1 MKWVTHEVVT
11 GAAVFSL
18 TGDVLASLYSM
29 AGAIVPDKIEGGPL
43 RRIRLKLFGGHR
55 GWSHWP
61 MAYLLAAL
69 LFSQAD
75 ELAPLGPALGEIK
88 RVGFFLAVGAL
99 FHIGEDALC
108 GKVPFILPTQKIGVK
123 LFKVGTVME
132 YVVAI
137 LLVALFY
144 ALGAEGNVTLL
155 KLTM

>member
-18 TGDVLASLYSM
+18 TGDALASLYSM

-43 RRIRLKLFGGHR
+43 RGLRLKLFGGHR

-61 MAYLLAAL
+61 MAYLLIAL
-69 LFSQAD
+69 VFSRAE
-75 ELAPLGPALGEIK
+75 ELVPALSELGEIK
-88 RVGFFLAVGAL
+88 RIGLFLAVGAL

-132 YVVAI
+132 YIVAI
-137 LLVALFY
+137 ILIALFY
-144 ALGAEGNVTLL
+144 LLGTEGGVTLS
-155 KLTM
+155 M